1 MKKTSFSVVIP
12 TISSFSEIKSTLNS
26 INKAKRDNELEVI
39 LVDDC
44 SGNDLS
50 QSSQC
55 IGDTNYKYIRNTVRC
70 GPGIS
75 RKWRKIC

>member
-50 QSSQC
+50 QRV
-55 IGDTNYKYIRNTVRC
+55 NV
-70 GPGIS
+70 
-75 RKWRKIC
+75 